1 MEDDNENDK
10 ENMNYH
16 ELVMNVRRERQRE
29 RNENRNYH
37 ELVMNGRLIHKN
49 GKKIIF

>member
-1 MEDDNENDK
+1 MEDDNDNGNENR
-10 ENMNYH
+10 NYH

-29 RNENRNYH
+29 RNENINYH
-37 ELVMNGRLIHKN
+37 ELVTNVRLIHKN